1 MSSWYYLCQYS
12 PKHSPGLTI
21 DVLIRMVGELPGFP
35 HHYLLERTVLDRT
48 EQPGGQ
54 DTSLT
59 NLLVSDN
66 RYTSDY

>member
-1 MSSWYYLCQYS
+1 
-12 PKHSPGLTI
+12 
-21 DVLIRMVGELPGFP
+21 MVGELPGFP

-48 EQPGGQ
+48 EQTGGQ

-66 RYTSDY
+66 RYTSDYYQGRQDTYLTNLLVSDNRYTSDY